1 MLDWQRIIKQET
13 EKAKMTIFPTE
24 DGKGTYPYVIL
35 PFDGRIKPIFL
46 KAVIQGMTI
55 MLKDELKE
63 ATTIVLPEAKGFL
76 LTPLFENTG
85 LDITLIRKRD
95 YRIANQIVVEQ
106 RKAYRDNEIKNLMY
120 CIGLKKDDKPLIIDD
135 MISSG
140 GTQITT
146 IKALERHDYDIVGIG
161 TVYERGN
168 GIENVKKETGHT
180 VKGLVRLEIR
190 DNRPFVPRV
199 LYTKF

>member
-1 MLDWQRIIKQET
+1 MLDWKRIIKEET
-13 EKAKMTIFPTE
+13 EKGKMTTFPTE
-24 DGKGTYPYVIL
+24 DGKSTYSYVIL
-35 PFDGRIKPIFL
+35 PFDGRMKPNFL

-55 MLKDELKE
+55 MLKDELKK

-76 LTPLFENTG
+76 LTPLFETTG

-95 YRIANQIVVEQ
+95 YRIPGQIVIKQ
-106 RKAYRDNEIKNLMY
+106 RKAYKDRESKNLMY
-120 CIGLKKDDKPLIIDD
+120 CVGLKKGDKLLIVDD
-135 MISSG
+135 MVSSG

-146 IKALERHDYDIVGIG
+146 IEALERHSYDIVGIG

-180 VKGLVRLEIR
+180 VKSLVRLEVR
-190 DNRPFVPRV
+190 NNRLFVPRV
-199 LYTKF
+199 LDTKF